1 MTNQYLSKWKNEKK
15 LISLSL
21 KTKLSI
27 IDQNSL
33 TNRLMY
39 KDKHGFTVNV
49 LNQECRYFNQ
59 SMKCNLPNKVRG
71 VGIYRKVILSTNC
84 YPKIEAYTF
93 MLIKHVSGKERFL
106 KILGSRSLGTY
117 ILNPKRFKKK
127 SIVYKRVGRS
137 IHRISIYN
145 YRYKNIYL
153 NEIFPDTIEFEN
165 ISYLNARGKFTK

>member
-15 LISLSL
+15 LINLSL

-33 TNRLMY
+33 TNRLMC

-49 LNQECRYFNQ
+49 LNQESRYFNQ
-59 SMKCNLPNKVRG
+59 SMQCNLPHKIRG
-71 VGIYRKVILSTNC
+71 IGVYRKVILSTNY

-106 KILGSRSLGTY
+106 KILGTRSLGTY

-127 SIVYKRVGRS
+127 ATVYRRVGNT
-137 IHRISIYN
+137 IHRISTYS
-145 YRYKNIYL
+145 YRHKNIYL
-153 NEIFPDTIEFEN
+153 NEIFPDTIEFEK

>member
-1 MTNQYLSKWKNEKK
+1 MTNQYLSKWRNEKK

-59 SMKCNLPNKVRG
+59 SMQCNLPYKVRG
-71 VGIYRKVILSTNC
+71 IGVYRKVVLSTNY

-106 KILGSRSLGTY
+106 KILGARSLGIY

-127 SIVYKRVGRS
+127 ATVYRRVGNT
-137 IHRISIYN
+137 IHRISTYS
-145 YRYKNIYL
+145 YRHKNIYL
-153 NEIFPDTIEFEN
+153 NEIFPDTIEFEK

>member
-15 LISLSL
+15 LINLSL

-33 TNRLMY
+33 TNRLMC

-59 SMKCNLPNKVRG
+59 SMQCNLPHKIRG
-71 VGIYRKVILSTNC
+71 IGIYRKVILSTNY

-106 KILGSRSLGTY
+106 KILGTRSLGTY

-127 SIVYKRVGRS
+127 ATVYRRVGNT
-137 IHRISIYN
+137 IHRISTYS
-145 YRYKNIYL
+145 YRHKNIYL
-153 NEIFPDTIEFEN
+153 NEIFPDTIEFEK

>member
-1 MTNQYLSKWKNEKK
+1 MTNQYLSKWRNEKK

-59 SMKCNLPNKVRG
+59 SMQCNLPYKVRG
-71 VGIYRKVILSTNC
+71 IGVYRKVVLSTNY

-106 KILGSRSLGTY
+106 KILGARSLGIY

-127 SIVYKRVGRS
+127 ATVYRRVGNT
-137 IHRISIYN
+137 IHRTSTYS
-145 YRYKNIYL
+145 YRHKNIYL
-153 NEIFPDTIEFEN
+153 NEIFPDNIEFEK
-165 ISYLNARGKFTK
+165 ISYLNARGNFTK

>member
-33 TNRLMY
+33 TNRLMC

-59 SMKCNLPNKVRG
+59 SMQCNLPHKIRG
-71 VGIYRKVILSTNC
+71 IGVYRKVILSTNY

-106 KILGSRSLGTY
+106 KILGARSLGTY

-127 SIVYKRVGRS
+127 ATVYRRVGNT
-137 IHRISIYN
+137 IHRISTYS
-145 YRYKNIYL
+145 YRHKNIYL

-165 ISYLNARGKFTK
+165 ISYLNARGNFTK

>member
-1 MTNQYLSKWKNEKK
+1 MTNQYLSKWRNEKK

-59 SMKCNLPNKVRG
+59 SMQCNLPYKVRG
-71 VGIYRKVILSTNC
+71 IGVYRKVVLSTNY

-106 KILGSRSLGTY
+106 KILGARSLGIY

-127 SIVYKRVGRS
+127 STVYRRVGNT
-137 IHRISIYN
+137 IHRISTYS
-145 YRYKNIYL
+145 YRHKNIYL

-165 ISYLNARGKFTK
+165 ISYLNARGNFTK

>member
-33 TNRLMY
+33 TNKLMC

-49 LNQECRYFNQ
+49 LNQECRYFTQ
-59 SMKCNLPNKVRG
+59 SMQSNFLNKIKGIG
-71 VGIYRKVILSTNC
+71 VYRKVILSTND
-84 YPKIEAYTF
+84 YPQIEAYTF
-93 MLIKHVSGKERFL
+93 MLMKHVSGKERFL
-106 KILGSRSLGTY
+106 KILGARSLGTY

-127 SIVYKRVGRS
+127 SIVYRKVGNM
-137 IHRISIYN
+137 IHRISTYS
-145 YRYKNIYL
+145 YRHKNIYL